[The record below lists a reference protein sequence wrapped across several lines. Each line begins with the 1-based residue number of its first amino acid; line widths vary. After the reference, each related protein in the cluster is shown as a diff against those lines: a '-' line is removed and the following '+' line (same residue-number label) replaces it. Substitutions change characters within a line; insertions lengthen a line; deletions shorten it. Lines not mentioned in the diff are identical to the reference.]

1 MTIGTRTRQL
11 TLIAGLL
18 IAVLLL
24 AGCAEDG
31 LYSATFITSGDHT
44 VATGEQLTGD
54 VFLLDGRLVIAPDAE
69 VRRHLFV
76 MGGEVEVA
84 GRIGGDLSV
93 LGGEVRLVDGARVA
107 GDLSDSTGAV
117 QIASGASV
125 AGDVRE
131 GSGVEVPFSAEW
143 LADSWWNRIGWAV
156 ATTVIVGLTAGL
168 LGLLLPRPVARIGR
182 AIVEQPLPSGALGF
196 LLLLVMVVLIV
207 FMAFTVVLLPVS
219 MLLLVIFGLG
229 FVLYG
234 VVGAGYAFGG
244 LLARWRGWRLDPPAQ
259 GLLGGASLTLLVNV
273 SQVLPVVGWI
283 VPGVVLSLAVGAVT
297 LTRFG
302 ARVFEPETA
311 DLDRPGEEPS
321 PLTG

>member
-1 MTIGTRTRQL
+1 MTIGTTTRKL
-11 TLIAGLL
+11 APIAGLL
-18 IAVLLL
+18 IAALLL

-44 VATGEQLTGD
+44 VAPGEQLAGD
-54 VFLLDGRLVIAPDAE
+54 VLVFDGRLVVEPDGA

-76 MGGEVEVA
+76 TGGEVEIA
-84 GRIGGDLSV
+84 GSVGGDLSV
-93 LGGEVRLVDGARVA
+93 LGGEVRLVDGAHIA
-107 GDLSDSTGAV
+107 GDLSDNTGAV
-117 QIASGASV
+117 QIASGAVV

-131 GSGVEVPFSAEW
+131 GAGVEVPFSAEW

-168 LGLLLPRPVARIGR
+168 LGLLLPRPVGRVGR

-207 FMAFTVVLLPVS
+207 FMAFTVILLPVS
-219 MLLLVIFGLG
+219 MLLLVIFGFG

-234 VVGAGYAFGG
+234 VVGAGYALGG
-244 LLARWRGWRLDPPAQ
+244 FLARRRGWRLDPPAQ